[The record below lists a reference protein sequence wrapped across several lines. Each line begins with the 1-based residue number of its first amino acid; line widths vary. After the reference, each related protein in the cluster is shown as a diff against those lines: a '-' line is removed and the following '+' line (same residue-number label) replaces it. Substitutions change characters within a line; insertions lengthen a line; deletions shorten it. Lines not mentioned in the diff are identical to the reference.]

1 MWSTQ
6 PVKFGLFHIIVIIIA
21 LIAVAFGIY
30 FGHCLCGEAY
40 EKKKRSYS
48 DNLWLL
54 TFCAR
59 SIQGHLH
66 HLCRCC

>member
-1 MWSTQ
+1 MWATQ

-30 FGHCLCGEAY
+30 FGHRLRGEAY
-40 EKKKRSYS
+40 EKKR
-48 DNLWLL
+48 DLIL
-54 TFCAR
+54 TIFGF
-59 SIQGHLH
+59 SLLH